1 MEYRYRKNLRDPKT
15 IKCADLSKLNKK
27 KPTFSTKGKFREWCA
42 DPNTDHCFY
51 STTIGDNPS
60 LRITTDNPVNAI
72 CGIVADY
79 DAAVDFTIIDKLLA
93 TQCKGAMPTWRSKTQ
108 SGYLRLVWEFDA
120 TLPIGPD
127 LFDTFMKR
135 MASQLGLE
143 RIFAGFDTSSL
154 KASQYFELGEDWVK
168 VGKPLDKAVYQT
180 ALRKAAMD
188 KPPQVADT
196 TIPIDVVA
204 KEVKER
210 FPNRWHGDFGI
221 GERGPLFWID
231 DGIEREGCQVSE
243 DGMVCY
249 SDRAGKSF
257 VSWRE
262 ILGKKFVEDF
272 ESKKIGDLLDQYWFN
287 GRMYFK
293 LMHGTSKQIPEK
305 QLVMELRKAGFSPRA
320 KKGQTLS
327 EVESALLSICNENRI
342 DEIAPVVFS
351 KDRVV
356 HYNSNRILNNASVS
370 PVLPDADGDPAKWPF
385 LHTWLHQLFVNEK
398 HQTVEYFFA
407 WMKRFY
413 MSVLD
418 REPFQG
424 QALLLVGP
432 TSRGK
437 SLLSNIVISEM
448 VGGFADA
455 SDYLS
460 GQTSFNKDL
469 GGAAAWVIDDTV
481 SAASF
486 QDQRKASELIKK
498 SVANPRMA
506 YHAKYVDAVS
516 VPWTGRVI
524 MSLNMDANSLSVI
537 PAMDS
542 SNRDKLMALR
552 VSTKAR
558 DKFPPNKVLEKTIRE
573 ELPHFARWLLD
584 WKVPKVIE
592 GSSRFGVVSYIDKS
606 IASAAYDNSSR
617 SSIAELVEFF
627 VKRAREYF
635 TSPIWRG
642 TLTEFQ
648 VAIHEFNG
656 GRNVGMSGQLEFV
669 RRGMLIMED
678 ACKNNKKLRPV
689 QSRGFGGGK
698 IWEIDLHDKY
708 DIDKGNPN
716 KKKDTVATL

>member
-15 IKCADLSKLNKK
+15 VKCADLSKLNKK

-51 STTIGDNPS
+51 STVIGDNPS
-60 LRITTDNPVNAI
+60 QRVTTDNPVNAI
-72 CGIVADY
+72 WGIVADY
-79 DAAVDFTIIDKLLA
+79 DAPVDFAIIDKLLA
-93 TQCKGAMPTWRSKTQ
+93 TQCKGTMPTWRSKTE
-108 SGYLRLVWEFDA
+108 SGYLRLVWEFESK
-120 TLPIGPD
+120 LPISPE
-127 LFDTFMKR
+127 LFAAFMKR
-135 MASQLGLE
+135 MSSHLGLE
-143 RIFAGFDTSSL
+143 RILAGFDTSSL
-154 KASQYFELGEDWVK
+154 KASQYFELGTDWVK
-168 VGKPLDKAVYQT
+168 TGQPLKKTVYQT

-188 KPPQVADT
+188 KPPQVSDSS
-196 TIPIDVVA
+196 IPIDVVA
-204 KEVKER
+204 KEVNKR
-210 FPNRWHGDFGI
+210 FPNRWQGEFNI
-221 GERGPLFWID
+221 GERGPLFWIE
-231 DGIEREGCQVSE
+231 DGIERDGCQVSE

-257 VSWRE
+257 VGWRE
-262 ILGKKFVEDF
+262 ILGKKFVEEF
-272 ESKKIGDLLDQYWFN
+272 ESKKVGDLLDQYWFN

-293 LMHGTSKQIPEK
+293 LIHGTAKQIQEK
-305 QLVMELRKAGFSPRA
+305 QLVMELRKAGFAPRP
-320 KKGQTLS
+320 KKGQALS

-351 KDRVV
+351 KERVV
-356 HYNSNRILNNASVS
+356 NYNSHRILNNANVY
-370 PVLPDADGDPAKWPF
+370 PVLPDSDGDPLKWPF
-385 LHTWLHQLFVNEK
+385 LHKWLHQLFVNGK
-398 HQTVEYFFA
+398 QPTVEYFFA
-407 WMKRFY
+407 WMQRFY
-413 MSVLD
+413 MSVLE
-418 REPFQG
+418 REGAQG

-432 TSRGK
+432 TARGK
-437 SLLSNIVISEM
+437 SLLSNIVISEL

-481 SAASF
+481 SAASY

-498 SVANPRMA
+498 SVANPRME

-516 VPWTGRVI
+516 VPWTGRVV

-552 VSTKAR
+552 ISPKSMN
-558 DKFPPNKVLEKTIRE
+558 KFPPNIVLEKMIRE

-584 WKVPKVIE
+584 WKVPKVIK
-592 GSSRFGVVSYIDKS
+592 GTSRFGVVSYIDKT

-627 VKRAREYF
+627 AKKAREYF
-635 TSPIWRG
+635 TSPVWRG

-678 ACKNNKKLRPV
+678 ACGSNKKIRPV
-689 QSRGFGGGK
+689 KSRGFGGGK
-698 IWEIDLHDKY
+698 IWEIDLSPKY
-708 DIDKGNPN
+708 DIYKETSAQ
-716 KKKDTVATL
+716 KDTVNTP